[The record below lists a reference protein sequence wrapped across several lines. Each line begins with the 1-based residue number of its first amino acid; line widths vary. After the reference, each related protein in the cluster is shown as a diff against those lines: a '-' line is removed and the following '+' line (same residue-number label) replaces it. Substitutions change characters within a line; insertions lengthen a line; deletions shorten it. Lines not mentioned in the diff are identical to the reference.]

1 MSKEDLN
8 YVVVYCIHAPT
19 SGRRR
24 GALRRELA
32 FLTVG
37 YITGCFALGVVTL
50 RTIIAVFSPSKAV
63 IIYVNNHGEMYL
75 DVLALGVL
83 WALTL
88 VGFWVL
94 LKTLSESKDS
104 FSKSMGQKWNY
115 REDGVGLSGVV
126 VHPLF
131 GEIGV
136 ARGSFV
142 DPESGVMMGIVEPFE
157 EVDTSFFKPLGKG
170 DVVAVPIHEGVEV
183 F

>member
-1 MSKEDLN
+1 
-8 YVVVYCIHAPT
+8 
-19 SGRRR
+19 
-24 GALRRELA
+24 
-32 FLTVG
+32 
-37 YITGCFALGVVTL
+37 
-50 RTIIAVFSPSKAV
+50 
-63 IIYVNNHGEMYL
+63 MYL

-88 VGFWVL
+88 LGFWVL
-94 LKTLSESKDS
+94 LKRLSESKDS

>member
-1 MSKEDLN
+1 LSKQDLN
-8 YVVVYCIHAPT
+8 YVVVYSIHAPA

-37 YITGCFALGVVTL
+37 YIIGCLALGVVTL

-88 VGFWVL
+88 LGFWIL
-94 LKTLSESKDS
+94 LKTLFKTKDTYSKT
-104 FSKSMGQKWNY
+104 MEEKWNY
-115 REDGVGLSGVV
+115 REDGAGLSGVV

-157 EVDTSFFKPLGKG
+157 EVDVSYFKSLGKG